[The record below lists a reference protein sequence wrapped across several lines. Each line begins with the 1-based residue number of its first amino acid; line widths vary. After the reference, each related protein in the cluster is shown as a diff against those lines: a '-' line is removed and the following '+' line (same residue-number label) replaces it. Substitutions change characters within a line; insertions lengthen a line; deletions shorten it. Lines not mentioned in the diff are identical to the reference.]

1 MKSIQFSKYNSPR
14 SISLVHVESAPV
26 GAGQVRVALEVAP
39 LNPSDFMLLDGQYP
53 FQPALPSPAGSEG
66 VGYVTEIGSGVVS
79 VATGDRVLVLPSPQ
93 PGTWQEEKVI
103 DERYVV
109 RVARAA
115 DPVQLATAGIN
126 AATAYLVL
134 QYGSYLEPGSWVAQ
148 TSANSGV
155 GGFVMA
161 LARRAGLRTLNVV
174 RRANA
179 VQPLLAAGAD
189 AVVVS
194 DETMPAALADILQ
207 GDEIGLLIDGVGGPV
222 IDGLVPHLA
231 RGANIVSY
239 AVPTGLPIVVN
250 PMHLNFHGL
259 HVHGFWVHNW
269 LDSAPREEIE
279 QVYSHLIE
287 LIADGTLRTPVEA
300 VYHLDDYAK
309 AIAHARSNRRGGKIM
324 FGAETVRAFSP
335 ILDGLA

>member
-1 MKSIQFSKYNSPR
+1 MKSIQFSEYNSPR
-14 SISLVHVESAPV
+14 AIGLVEVQPTSV
-26 GAGQVRVALEVAP
+26 GIGQVRVALEVAP
-39 LNPSDFMLLDGQYP
+39 LNPSDFMLLDGRYP
-53 FQPALPSPAGSEG
+53 VQPALPSPAGSEG
-66 VGYVTEIGSGVVS
+66 VGRVTEVGAGVAS
-79 VATGDRVLVLPSPQ
+79 VAPGDRVLILPSPQ
-93 PGTWQEEKVI
+93 PGTWQEEKVV

-109 RVARAA
+109 RVAHDA
-115 DPVQLATAGIN
+115 DPLQLATVGIN

-134 QYGSYLEPGSWVAQ
+134 QYGSDLEPGSWVAQ

-155 GGFVMA
+155 GAFVMA
-161 LARRAGLRTLNVV
+161 LARRAGFRTLNVV
-174 RRANA
+174 RRATA
-179 VQPLLAAGAD
+179 VDPLLAAGAD
-189 AVVVS
+189 AVLVS
-194 DETMPAALADILQ
+194 DATMPAELIELLH
-207 GDEIGLLIDGVGGPV
+207 GDEIGLLIDGVGGPLV
-222 IDGLVPHLA
+222 DELVPHLV

-239 AVPTGLPIVVN
+239 AVPTGLPIIVD

-259 HVHGFWVHNW
+259 HVHGFWVQNW

-324 FGAETVRAFSP
+324 FGAESMRAYSP
-335 ILDGLA
+335 ITAGLA

>member
-1 MKSIQFSKYNSPR
+1 MKSIQFSEYNSPR
-14 SISLVHVESAPV
+14 AIGLFDVEPGSV
-26 GAGQVRVALEVAP
+26 EAGQVRVALEVAP
-39 LNPSDFMLLDGQYP
+39 LNPSDFMLLDGHYP

-66 VGYVTEIGSGVVS
+66 VGHVTEVGAGVTS
-79 VATGDRVLVLPSPQ
+79 VAPGDRVLVLPSAQ
-93 PGTWQEEKVI
+93 PGTWQEQKVV

-109 RVARAA
+109 RVARDA
-115 DPVQLATAGIN
+115 DPLQLATVGIN

-134 QYGSYLEPGSWVAQ
+134 QYGSHLEPGSWVAQ
-148 TSANSGV
+148 TAANSGV
-155 GGFVMA
+155 GAFVMA

-174 RRANA
+174 RRATA
-179 VQPLLAAGAD
+179 VGPLLAAGAD

-194 DETMPAALADILQ
+194 DATMPAAVAEILR
-207 GDEIGLLIDGVGGPV
+207 GNEIGLLIDGVGGPS
-222 IDGLVPHLA
+222 IDELVPHLS
-231 RGANIVSY
+231 RGANIVSF
-239 AVPTGLPIVVN
+239 AVPTGLPIVVD

-269 LDSAPREEIE
+269 LNSAPREEIE

-309 AIAHARSNRRGGKIM
+309 AIAHARSSRRGGKVM
-324 FGAETVRAFSP
+324 FGADSVRAYSP
-335 ILDGLA
+335 LISGLA